1 MPEWLYTLQFMSIR
15 LVWLKSYECFG
26 KMDFVTEISAL
37 FKCVWNNVCHTR
49 RIYWRRNACENDK
62 KMLPN
67 TSYGCSKEEKKI
79 ERVKKNEQPWS
90 GKICNKLFHSQNETY
105 IFVWV
110 LGEQNKNM
118 FQLSAWHQFSESI
131 GPSSNELQNQTNRK
145 KIIKKIINVILRVT
159 GPRRFQLILQVFL
172 SPGGPKKTLFFGIF
186 VWRTLFMTPKIQL
199 MYLHYPNAP
208 NHTHSVC

>member
-1 MPEWLYTLQFMSIR
+1 MVHLVRFRSKTISIR
-15 LVWLKSYECFG
+15 YAWVTLYASIYVNSARLTQVIWMLRKNGFCNRNFRIVQVCVKQCMSHSSYLLKKKRVRKWQENATEYLLRLFHRG
-26 KMDFVTEISAL
+26 KGD
-37 FKCVWNNVCHTR
+37 R
-49 RIYWRRNACENDK
+49 
-62 KMLPN
+62 
-67 TSYGCSKEEKKI
+67 

-159 GPRRFQLILQVFL
+159 GPRRFQLIL
-172 SPGGPKKTLFFGIF
+172 
-186 VWRTLFMTPKIQL
+186 
-199 MYLHYPNAP
+199 
-208 NHTHSVC
+208 